1 MRKRMGI
8 RSSTKSK
15 DHGGAELTN
24 SAPILATN
32 CSSADTLAS
41 IWRAQS
47 LSYPG
52 GLDCAKTVAE
62 KRAIERQNHR
72 NAGTS

>member
-1 MRKRMGI
+1 MGI

-15 DHGGAELTN
+15 GHERAELTK
-24 SAPILATN
+24 SATILATT

-47 LSYPG
+47 LPYPG
-52 GLDCAKTVAE
+52 GLDCAKMVTE
-62 KRAIERQNHR
+62 KRAMERQNHR

>member
-1 MRKRMGI
+1 MGI

-15 DHGGAELTN
+15 GHERAELTK
-24 SAPILATN
+24 SATILATT

-47 LSYPG
+47 LPYPG
-52 GLDCAKTVAE
+52 GLDCAKMVTE
-62 KRAIERQNHR
+62 
-72 NAGTS
+72 